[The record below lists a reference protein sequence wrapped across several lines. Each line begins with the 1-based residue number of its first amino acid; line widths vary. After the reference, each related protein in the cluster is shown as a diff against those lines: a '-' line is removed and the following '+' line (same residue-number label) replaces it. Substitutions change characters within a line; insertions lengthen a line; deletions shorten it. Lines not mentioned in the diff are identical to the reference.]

1 MVEITR
7 NSPVSFQADPV
18 KTEVRNGWTV
28 ALEYS
33 DEEFGPYLID
43 ISHKTRWDLQAANL
57 NGVTPFGVAVPDN
70 PGTCT
75 FKDSV
80 MINRMNRT
88 QAAVWYLGKEMP
100 ELPAES
106 AYTDVTEST
115 VFLALFGPHTFLIA
129 EKLSALDFLN
139 PQLKPPFLLQGP
151 FSHVPCQMVTLNNTD
166 RLGAI
171 LLTCS
176 RGYGQDMVSTIL
188 KAGMAFGLQFAGEK
202 RFDAMITST

>member
-43 ISHKTRWDLQAANL
+43 ISHKTRWDLQAGNL
-57 NGVTPFGVAVPDN
+57 TGVTPFGVAVPDN

-100 ELPAES
+100 ELPAEP

-115 VFLALFGPHTFLIA
+115 IFLALFGPHTFSIA

-151 FSHVPCQMVTLNNTD
+151 FSHVPCQVVTLNNTD

-176 RGYGQDMVSTIL
+176 RGYGQDMVSAIL

-202 RFDAMITST
+202 RFDEMIAST

>member
-1 MVEITR
+1 MVEIIR
-7 NSPVSFQADPV
+7 NSPVLFQTNPV

-43 ISHKTRWDLQAANL
+43 ISHKTRWDLQVDNL
-57 NGVTPFGVAVPDN
+57 TGVTPFGVVVPDN

-100 ELPAES
+100 ELPTEP

-115 VFLALFGPHTFLIA
+115 VFLALFGPYTFSIA

-139 PQLKPPFLLQGP
+139 PRLKPPFLLQGP
-151 FSHVPCQMVTLNNTD
+151 FSHVPCQVVTLNNTD
-166 RLGAI
+166 CLGAI

-176 RGYGQDMVSTIL
+176 RGYGQDMVSAIL

-202 RFDAMITST
+202 RFDEMIAST